1 MKRQWDIEE
10 LIEHFT
16 LVQEDLET
24 LANKSGPTRLG
35 FALLL
40 KCFQYEGRFPHGKHE
55 IPKDVVNYVAHQLKL
70 DATVYAQYDW
80 EGRTIKAHRAS
91 IREHLKFREATGLD
105 TDEMKQWLI
114 AEHLAFDQHNASR
127 C

>member
-55 IPKDVVNYVAHQLKL
+55 IPKDVVNYVAHQQGIWQLPMAPIKTGTGSHDL
-70 DATVYAQYDW
+70 RSKRVLTISVLTVKDK
-80 EGRTIKAHRAS
+80 ECLTP
-91 IREHLKFREATGLD
+91 
-105 TDEMKQWLI
+105 
-114 AEHLAFDQHNASR
+114 
-127 C
+127 

>member
-16 LVQEDLET
+16 LVQEDLDL

-80 EGRTIKAHRAS
+80 EGRTIKPHRAS
-91 IREHLKFREATGLD
+91 IREPLNFLQPTPLKTHTINPLP
-105 TDEMKQWLI
+105 I
-114 AEHLAFDQHNASR
+114 
-127 C
+127 